1 MARHYESWEEGKRLK
16 ITTINLYPYQIKM
29 IDKIIEAG
37 YSSNRSLFIRRMLD
51 QYMHDYFKT
60 MKAFEL
66 LTPEQ
71 IKIMG
76 E

>member
-1 MARHYESWEEGKRLK
+1 MARHYESWEEGKRLR
-16 ITTINLYPYQIKM
+16 ITTINLYPHQVRM
-29 IDKIIEAG
+29 LDKIIEAG
-37 YSSNRSLFIRRMLD
+37 FSANRSELIRRILD
-51 QYMHDYFKT
+51 NYLQDYYER

>member
-1 MARHYESWEEGKRLK
+1 MTKPYESWQEGERLT
-16 ITTINLYPYQIKM
+16 ITTINLFPYQLRTL
-29 IDKIIEAG
+29 DKIIKAG

-51 QYMHDYFKT
+51 QYMHDYFKM

>member
-1 MARHYESWEEGKRLK
+1 MARHYESWEENIRMKN
-16 ITTINLYPYQIKM
+16 ISVNLFPYQIKALEKV
-29 IDKIIEAG
+29 IYAG
-37 YSSNRSLFIRRMLD
+37 YSQGRSALIRRIID
-51 QYMHDYFKT
+51 QYLQGFVKR